1 MSFTTADVV
10 AKVRDLAVASPHFIY
25 TPPVTIEPSGRPAC
39 LYVHYATDGTLVGGC
54 IVGQALL
61 ALGVPAE
68 TLRKYDESDGA
79 NASTV
84 VSELLDGGACQELL
98 WLDYVQRKQDNGYE
112 WVGAVHCADANY
124 SLDN

>member
-10 AKVRDLAVASPHFIY
+10 AKVRDLAVARPHFIY
-25 TPPVTIEPSGRPAC
+25 TPPETSEPVRPAC
-39 LYVHYATDGTLVGGC
+39 LYVHYASDGTLVGGC

-61 ALGVPAE
+61 SLGVPAE

-84 VSELLDGGACQELL
+84 VSELLDVGACQELL
-98 WLDYVQRKQDNGYE
+98 WLDDVQRKQDNGYE
-112 WVGAVHCADANY
+112 WVGAVHCADAAY